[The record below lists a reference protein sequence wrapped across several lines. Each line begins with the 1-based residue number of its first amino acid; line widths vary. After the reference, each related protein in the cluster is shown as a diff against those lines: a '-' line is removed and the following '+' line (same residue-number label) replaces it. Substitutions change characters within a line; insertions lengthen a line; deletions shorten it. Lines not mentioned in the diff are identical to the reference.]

1 MQTSSW
7 SLSCVIG
14 RTSPWTDG
22 PSITH
27 IHSHTHYSL
36 HFTCPVCI
44 RKLTSTWREHTNS
57 TLKGL
62 VGLQYTVPHY
72 IKLMKFIY
80 LLLQIFFILFPV
92 FSVFFNLC
100 YEWNV
105 CFLNKNCSQ
114 CYDETSKCW
123 DLCYQTLLLV
133 WVSFGAEINCLVK
146 IRVSNADCMNSFE
159 NVASVLNNVCYQ
171 LIKNYFFLPYTD
183 YYTLMRLASN
193 YINTV
198 YIYILLIFYL
208 FIIIY
213 LFIFHNFEKYCF
225 SVVTKN

>member
-1 MQTSSW
+1 MQTSIC
-7 SLSCVIG
+7 SLSWVIG
-14 RTSPWTDG
+14 RTSPWTEG
-22 PSITH
+22 QSITH

-36 HFTCPVCI
+36 QFTCPVCI
-44 RKLTSTWREHTNS
+44 WIVGETQRKPTSTWREHTNS

-72 IKLMKFIY
+72 IKLIKFIY
-80 LLLQIFFILFPV
+80 LLLQNFFLLFPV
-92 FSVFFNLC
+92 FSVFLNLC

-123 DLCYQTLLLV
+123 DLFYQTILLV

-146 IRVSNADCMNSFE
+146 IRVGNADCMNSFE

-171 LIKNYFFLPYTD
+171 LIKNGKKNLPYTD
-183 YYTLMRLASN
+183 YYTLMRLA
-193 YINTV
+193 YIYSI
-198 YIYILLIFYL
+198 YIYIYIFFITTL
-208 FIIIY
+208 F
-213 LFIFHNFEKYCF
+213 
-225 SVVTKN
+225 